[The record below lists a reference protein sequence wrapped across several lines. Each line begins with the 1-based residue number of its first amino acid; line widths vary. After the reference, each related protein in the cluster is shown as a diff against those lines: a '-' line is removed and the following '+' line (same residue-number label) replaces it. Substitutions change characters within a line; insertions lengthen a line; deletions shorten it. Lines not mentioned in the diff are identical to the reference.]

1 MAREKPVRRCLPA
14 RMPEPESPDHGISRN
29 SAQNLRAALT
39 NCVTSG
45 EGVKLLER
53 LSPQALRLFLSD
65 WLLFARPDQLPPV
78 EAQGGGGWSTWLV
91 LGGRGAGKT
100 RTGAEWVRGLALGLP
115 PFSDRAVGRIAIVG
129 ETMQDLREVM
139 VDGISGLLAVHP
151 WNERPVWHATRRR
164 LEWSNGAVAQGFS
177 AEDPESLRGPQF
189 EAAWC
194 DELAKW
200 HYADK
205 AFDMLQFGLRLGD
218 APRQVIT
225 TTPRPTAL
233 LKRLASDPR
242 SALSHAPTRA
252 NAANLAPNFLAQIV
266 ARYAGTMLGRQE
278 LDGLFVEERP
288 DALFRREVLEAAR
301 IDKAPPLVRIVVAV
315 DPPAGGKR
323 GGRCGIVVVG
333 KDDTG
338 MIHVLEDASLE
349 VARPEV
355 WAARAIDAYQRHTAD
370 ALVAEINQGGEMVA
384 SVLGAIDASVPV
396 TTVRAK
402 RGKHIRAEP
411 VAALYAQSRV
421 KHVGAFP
428 ALEDEMTAFGP
439 DGLAAGRSPDRL
451 DALVWAITHL
461 ALDGEAGA
469 PRVRQFR

>member
-1 MAREKPVRRCLPA
+1 MSCV
-14 RMPEPESPDHGISRN
+14 ESGQG
-29 SAQNLRAALT
+29 A
-39 NCVTSG
+39 
-45 EGVKLLER
+45 KLLET
-53 LSPQALRLFLSD
+53 LSPQALHLFLND
-65 WLLFARPDQLPPV
+65 WQLFARQDQLPPA
-78 EAQGGGGWSTWLV
+78 EAQGGRDWSTWLV

-100 RTGAEWVRGLALGLP
+100 RTGAEWVRGLALGQP
-115 PFSDRAVGRIAIVG
+115 PFATKPVGRIAIVA

-139 VDGISGLLAVHP
+139 VEGVSGLIAVHP
-151 WNERPVWHATRRR
+151 WNERPTWHATRRR
-164 LEWSNGAVAQGFS
+164 LEWPNGALAQGFS

-218 APRQVIT
+218 NPRQCIT

-233 LKRLASDPR
+233 LKRLAADPR

-252 NAANLAPNFLAQIV
+252 NAANLAPNFLAGIV
-266 ARYAGTMLGRQE
+266 SRYAGTALGRQE

-288 DALFRREVLEAAR
+288 DALFRREELEAAR
-301 IDKAPPLVRIVVAV
+301 IEHPPSLVRIAVAV

-333 KDDTG
+333 RDETG
-338 MIHVLEDASLE
+338 LVYVLEDASLE

-355 WAARAIDAYQRHTAD
+355 WAAKAIDAYQRHAAD
-370 ALVAEINQGGEMVA
+370 ALVAEINQGGEMVT

-396 TTVRAK
+396 TSVRAK
-402 RGKHIRAEP
+402 RGKHTRAEP
-411 VAALYAQSRV
+411 VAALYAQGRV

-428 ALEDEMTAFGP
+428 ALEDEMAAFGP
-439 DGLAAGRSPDRL
+439 DGLAHGRSPDRL

-469 PRVRQFR
+469 PRVRRLG

>member
-1 MAREKPVRRCLPA
+1 M
-14 RMPEPESPDHGISRN
+14 S
-29 SAQNLRAALT
+29 
-39 NCVTSG
+39 CVASG
-45 EGVKLLER
+45 KGAELLER
-53 LSPQALRLFLSD
+53 LSPEALRLFGTD
-65 WLLFARPDQLPPV
+65 WLLFARPDQLPPP
-78 EAQGGGGWSTWLV
+78 EAQGGGDWSTWLV
-91 LGGRGAGKT
+91 MGGRGAGKT

-115 PFSDRAVGRIAIVG
+115 PFAQKPVGRIAIVG

-151 WNERPVWHATRRR
+151 WNERPIWHASRRR
-164 LEWSNGAVAQGFS
+164 LEWSNGALAQGFS

-200 HYADK
+200 HYADQT
-205 AFDMLQFGLRLGD
+205 FDMLQFGLRLGD
-218 APRQVIT
+218 NPRQVIT

-233 LKRLASDPR
+233 LKRLAADGR
-242 SALSHAPTRA
+242 TALSQAPTRA
-252 NAANLAPNFLAQIV
+252 NAANLAPNFLAGIV
-266 ARYAGTMLGRQE
+266 SRYAGTMLGRQE

-288 DALFRREVLEAAR
+288 DALFRREVLEGAR
-301 IDKAPPLVRIVVAV
+301 IDRAPNLTRIAVAV

-323 GGRCGIVVVG
+323 GGRCGIVVAG
-333 KDDTG
+333 RDDAGLTYV
-338 MIHVLEDASLE
+338 IEDASLE

-355 WAARAIDAYQRHTAD
+355 WAARAIDAYQRHQAD
-370 ALVAEINQGGEMVA
+370 ALVAEINQGGEMVT
-384 SVLGAIDASVPV
+384 SVLAAIDPAVPV

-402 RGKHIRAEP
+402 RGKHTRAEP
-411 VAALYAQSRV
+411 VAALYAQGRV

-428 ALEDEMTAFGP
+428 ALEDEMAAFGP
-439 DGLAAGRSPDRL
+439 DGLADGRSPDRL

-469 PRVRQFR
+469 PRVRRLG